1 MWCIQILDAVFRV
14 LMYDILDLY
23 EEPYDPKR
31 PIVNVDEKPK
41 QLLGDKRKSIPMRP
55 GCSEKYDYEYIRK
68 GTANIFV
75 AVEIKAGKRFTQVT
89 KRRTMKD
96 FAVFI
101 QKLVDEEYPDAEV
114 IRIIA
119 DNLNTHK
126 IKSFYET
133 FSEDEAQRILSKIEF
148 HYTPKHSS
156 WLNAAE
162 IEINIASPNKGGELP
177 LPPLLRTVRD
187 TFASYGSSNLQPGY
201 RATVGKEIQLG
212 LRFRVPG
219 SCSIYPVE
227 EIIPVQEWI
236 CIKSDLRVSSY
247 FGV

>member
-1 MWCIQILDAVFRV
+1 MWCIQILDAVFRE

-126 IKSFYET
+126 IKSFYKT
-133 FSEDEAQRILSKIEF
+133 FSEDEANRILSKIEF

-162 IEINIASPNKGGELP
+162 IEINIMDVECIGRRIGDIETLSDRNLFTHPIYA
-177 LPPLLRTVRD
+177 VR
-187 TFASYGSSNLQPGY
+187 
-201 RATVGKEIQLG
+201 
-212 LRFRVPG
+212 
-219 SCSIYPVE
+219 
-227 EIIPVQEWI
+227 
-236 CIKSDLRVSSY
+236 
-247 FGV
+247 

>member
-1 MWCIQILDAVFRV
+1 MWCIQIIDAIFRE

-23 EEPYDPKR
+23 EEPYNPKR

-41 QLLGDKRKSIPMRP
+41 QLLADKRKSVPMRQ

-75 AVEIKAGKRFTQVT
+75 AVEIKAGNRLTQVT

-162 IEINIASPNKGGELP
+162 IEINIMDVECTGKRIGDIETLKREVAGWTEL
-177 LPPLLRTVRD
+177 RNEQKKKINWKFTREQAD
-187 TFASYGSSNLQPGY
+187 KKMSNRY
-201 RATVGKEIQLG
+201 V
-212 LRFRVPG
+212 
-219 SCSIYPVE
+219 
-227 EIIPVQEWI
+227 
-236 CIKSDLRVSSY
+236 
-247 FGV
+247 

>member
-162 IEINIASPNKGGELP
+162 IEINIMDVECTGRRICDIETLKREVAGWTEL
-177 LPPLLRTVRD
+177 RNEQKKKINW
-187 TFASYGSSNLQPGY
+187 TFTREKADKKMSKRY
-201 RATVGKEIQLG
+201 V
-212 LRFRVPG
+212 
-219 SCSIYPVE
+219 
-227 EIIPVQEWI
+227 
-236 CIKSDLRVSSY
+236 
-247 FGV
+247 

>member
-101 QKLVDEEYPDAEV
+101 QKLVDESATRNHMKDCRNA
-114 IRIIA
+114 
-119 DNLNTHK
+119 
-126 IKSFYET
+126 
-133 FSEDEAQRILSKIEF
+133 ILSV
-148 HYTPKHSS
+148 
-156 WLNAAE
+156 W
-162 IEINIASPNKGGELP
+162 
-177 LPPLLRTVRD
+177 D
-187 TFASYGSSNLQPGY
+187 
-201 RATVGKEIQLG
+201 
-212 LRFRVPG
+212 VPTTACETG
-219 SCSIYPVE
+219 NGIV
-227 EIIPVQEWI
+227 
-236 CIKSDLRVSSY
+236 
-247 FGV
+247 